1 MAKASD
7 KVLRENWQRYKV
19 KSPRWKKNACQ
30 NEKKRQDNLRPY
42 NGECT
47 GSRSISAVKPHLA
60 QSVLWSGTTW
70 EYCVL

>member
-1 MAKASD
+1 MAKVSD
-7 KVLRENWQRYKV
+7 KVLREN
-19 KSPRWKKNACQ
+19 
-30 NEKKRQDNLRPY
+30 NLRPY

>member
-1 MAKASD
+1 MAKVSD
-7 KVLRENWQRYKV
+7 KV
-19 KSPRWKKNACQ
+19 KSP
-30 NEKKRQDNLRPY
+30 RQDNLRPY

>member
-1 MAKASD
+1 MAKVSD
-7 KVLRENWQRYKV
+7 KVLRESWPRYKV
-19 KSPRWKKNACQ
+19 KSP
-30 NEKKRQDNLRPY
+30 RQDNLRPY